1 MTLRSPQ
8 AARLHQPSF
17 WPRLI
22 RAYAELVRI
31 ARLLGWPKLDLLVR
45 LGVAQG
51 FFVSGVLKVTNWES
65 ALYLAAHEYP
75 VRWMDPVLA
84 AWLGAAIELVCPVL
98 LAAGLLTRY
107 TALPMLGLILVEQCS
122 YNATDGQLFTAA
134 LLGWYVVQG
143 AGGFSLDALL
153 RRGLADSALPLAPR
167 LLRASGWVRTQVTPY
182 YLALAR
188 AWIGLSLLLG
198 RGHAIAFMDLPV
210 HQLALWLPVHTAS
223 AWSAPVALAAGG
235 LLLTG
240 LATRCTA
247 IALLLL
253 AAGAVMMRSPF
264 AEDQYLFWALVL
276 LAVHGGGR
284 ISVDALIGRLARERY
299 PELAGKPA
307 FALDGLPR
315 VVIVGAGFGGLRCAA
330 ALRRVRAAVTLIDRD
345 NYHLFQPLL
354 YQVATA
360 ALSPGDIA
368 SPVRTLFR
376 EAFNTQVLRAT
387 VTGIDTARQRVLLGE
402 RELPYDFL
410 VLATGAAHSYFGK
423 DQWQPYAPGLKR
435 IEDAT
440 AIRRRLLLAF
450 EQAEASEDAEERR
463 RLLTFLIVGGGPTG
477 VELAG
482 AIAEL
487 ARFGLEK
494 EFRRFDPA
502 SARIVLV
509 QSAPRVLPTF
519 DERLSAIAQ
528 RSLQRLGVEVL
539 TGSRVEEIDAL
550 GVVVSGRRIDARTVL
565 WAAGVTAS
573 PAARWLGA
581 EADGAGRVKVGP
593 DLRVAGLPQVF
604 VIGDTALSLGW
615 EGKPVPG
622 LAPAAQQAG
631 QYVARCIASQLA
643 GAAAPE
649 PFAYRHRG
657 SLATIGRKAAVAD
670 FGALRLWGAPA
681 WWLWGLVHVGFLVGV
696 RNRIATMTN
705 WFWAY
710 LTFGGGIRLII
721 GEDAPASPAPDA
733 APAPAGAATT
743 TGSGA

>member
-1 MTLRSPQ
+1 M
-8 AARLHQPSF
+8 F
-17 WPRLI
+17 
-22 RAYAELVRI
+22 RI
-31 ARLLGWPKLDLLVR
+31 AGVLGWAKVDLLVR

-75 VRWMDPVLA
+75 VSWMDPVLA

-107 TALPMLGLILVEQCS
+107 AALPMLGLVLVEQWS
-122 YNATDGQLFTAA
+122 YNATDGQLFTTA

-182 YLALAR
+182 YLVLVR
-188 AWIGLSLLLG
+188 AWLGVALLLG
-198 RGHAIAFMDLPV
+198 GAQAIAFMGLPV
-210 HQLALWLPVHTAS
+210 HQLALWLPIRTAS
-223 AWSAPVALAAGG
+223 AWSPSLALAAGA
-235 LLLTG
+235 LLLIG
-240 LATRCTA
+240 LATRYAA

-253 AAGAVMMRSPF
+253 AAGAAMMRSPF
-264 AEDQYLFWALVL
+264 AEDQYLFWTLVL
-276 LAVHGGGR
+276 LAIHGGGR
-284 ISVDALIGRLARERY
+284 LSVDALISLWLRARF
-299 PELAGKPA
+299 PELDGKPA
-307 FALDGLPR
+307 FALEGLPR
-315 VVIVGAGFGGLRCAA
+315 VVIVGSGFAGLRCAA
-330 ALRRVRAAVTLIDRD
+330 ALRRVRAAVTLVDRE

-368 SPVRTLFR
+368 SPVRALFR

-387 VTGIDTARQRVLLGE
+387 VTGIDTARQRVLLGA

-450 EQAEASEDAEERR
+450 EQAEATEDAEERR
-463 RLLTFLIVGGGPTG
+463 QLLTFLIVGGGPTG

-487 ARFGLEK
+487 ARFGMEK
-494 EFRRFDPA
+494 EFRRFDPS

-528 RSLQRLGVEVL
+528 RSLERLGVEVL
-539 TGSRVEEIDAL
+539 TGSRVEQIDAL
-550 GVVVSGRRIDARTVL
+550 GVLVSGRRIDARTVL
-565 WAAGVTAS
+565 WAAGVMAS
-573 PAARWLGA
+573 PAARWLNT
-581 EADGAGRVKVGP
+581 EADSAGRVKVGP
-593 DLRVAGLPQVF
+593 DLRVPGLPQVF

-631 QYVARCIASQLA
+631 QYAAQCIAAQLS
-643 GAAAPE
+643 GAAAPP

-670 FGALRLWGAPA
+670 FGWLRLWGAPA

-696 RNRIATMTN
+696 RNRVATMTN

-710 LTFGGGIRLII
+710 LTFGGGIRLIT
-721 GEDAPASPAPDA
+721 GEEAA
-733 APAPAGAATT
+733 APAAGAAPPAAGVATASA
-743 TGSGA
+743 SGA